1 MQIKRY
7 SAPDMRRALHQ
18 VRLAHGA
25 QAVILSSRR
34 LPDGVEVIAADDY
47 DAALVER
54 LAVAG
59 DGSDLPPG
67 TGRQLPPAAGAEPA
81 DLAAPADLDRLAW
94 AVDPAISQ
102 LRSELTTLR
111 ALLEAELRQSAVL
124 RRTPFQAQLAQYL
137 EQLGLAPALVGE
149 LLNQLTETRDVTAA
163 WRELLGQHLAARI
176 PIAADDMLT
185 EGGVVALLGPTGVG
199 KTTTVAKLAAR
210 FVREHGARHLGLLTT
225 DNYRVGAHEQLQN
238 YGRLLGVPV
247 QMVDS
252 AEDLSTAL
260 AALAN
265 KRLVLVDTA
274 GMSQRDLRLGEALA
288 SLRRDGLRGY
298 LTLASNAHE
307 TMLDETIAT
316 FGALPLAG
324 CVLTK
329 LDECPSLGGT
339 LSAVIRHGLPI
350 ACVTDGQRVPE
361 DLRPARARDLVSLA
375 AQRVQARAAR
385 APRAP
390 VTDAAPV
397 ARPQPVAAH
406 A

>member
-18 VRLAHGA
+18 VRQAQGA

-54 LAVAG
+54 LAAAG
-59 DGSDLPPG
+59 DGDALPAG
-67 TGRQLPPAAGAEPA
+67 TGRELPRAASDE
-81 DLAAPADLDRLAW
+81 LRAPADLDRLAW

-102 LRSELTTLR
+102 LRTELTTLR
-111 ALLEAELRQSAVL
+111 ALLETELRQSAAL
-124 RRTPFQAQLAQYL
+124 RRTPLQAQLAQHL
-137 EQLGLAPALVGE
+137 EQLGLAPTLIGE
-149 LLNQLTETRDVTAA
+149 LLGQLVETQDLGAA

-176 PIAADDMLT
+176 PIAEGDMLAD
-185 EGGVVALLGPTGVG
+185 GGVVALLGPTGVG

-252 AEDLSTAL
+252 ADDLATAL

-288 SLRRDGLRGY
+288 SLRREGLRGY

-375 AQRVQARAAR
+375 AQRVQARTVR
-385 APRAP
+385 SPQVSPAPI
-390 VTDAAPV
+390 V
-397 ARPQPVAAH
+397 RPQRVAAH

>member
-18 VRLAHGA
+18 VRQAQGA

-54 LAVAG
+54 LAAAG
-59 DGSDLPPG
+59 DGDALPAG
-67 TGRQLPPAAGAEPA
+67 TGRELPRAASDE
-81 DLAAPADLDRLAW
+81 LRAPADLDRLAW

-102 LRSELTTLR
+102 LRSELTNLR
-111 ALLEAELRQSAVL
+111 ALLEAELRQSAAL
-124 RRTPFQAQLAQYL
+124 RRTPLEAQLAQHL
-137 EQLGLAPALVGE
+137 EQLGLAPALIGE
-149 LLNQLTETRDVTAA
+149 LLGQLGDTQDMGAA
-163 WRELLGQHLAARI
+163 WRELLGQHLVARI
-176 PIAADDMLT
+176 PIASDDMLAA
-185 EGGVVALLGPTGVG
+185 GGVVALLGPTGVG

-252 AEDLSTAL
+252 ADDLATAL

-288 SLRRDGLRGY
+288 SLRREGLRGY

-375 AQRVQARAAR
+375 AQRVQARTVR
-385 APRAP
+385 SPQVSPAPI
-390 VTDAAPV
+390 V
-397 ARPQPVAAH
+397 RPQRVAAH

>member
-18 VRLAHGA
+18 VRQAQGA

-47 DAALVER
+47 DAALIER

-59 DGSDLPPG
+59 DGESLPPG
-67 TGRQLPPAAGAEPA
+67 AGRDLPAANTELPPAPN
-81 DLAAPADLDRLAW
+81 LDRLAW

-102 LRSELTTLR
+102 LRTELTTLR
-111 ALLEAELRQSAVL
+111 ALLETELRQSAAL
-124 RRTPFQAQLAQYL
+124 RRTPLQAQLAQHL
-137 EQLGLAPALVGE
+137 EQLGLAPTLIGE
-149 LLNQLTETRDVTAA
+149 LLGQLGETQDLGAA
-163 WRELLGQHLAARI
+163 WRELLGQHLVARI
-176 PIAADDMLT
+176 PIAADDMLA

-252 AEDLSTAL
+252 AEDLATAL

-274 GMSQRDLRLGEALA
+274 GMSQRDLRLGEALS

-385 APRAP
+385 AP
-390 VTDAAPV
+390 AADPPPV
-397 ARPQPVAAH
+397 AEPKRVAAH

>member
-18 VRLAHGA
+18 VRQAQGA

-54 LAVAG
+54 LAAAG
-59 DGSDLPPG
+59 DGETLPTG
-67 TGRQLPPAAGAEPA
+67 TGRELPAA
-81 DLAAPADLDRLAW
+81 DLAGPADLDRLAW

-102 LRSELTTLR
+102 LRSELTNLR
-111 ALLEAELRQSAVL
+111 ALLEAELRQSAAL
-124 RRTPFQAQLAQYL
+124 RRTPLQAQLAQYL
-137 EQLGLAPALVGE
+137 EQLGLSPALIGDLLGQLGE
-149 LLNQLTETRDVTAA
+149 TQDLGAA
-163 WRELLGQHLAARI
+163 WRELLGQHLTARI
-176 PIAADDMLT
+176 PIASQDVLA

-252 AEDLSTAL
+252 AEDLATAL

-307 TMLDETIAT
+307 TMLDETITA

-339 LSAVIRHGLPI
+339 LSAIIRHGLPI

-361 DLRPARARDLVSLA
+361 DLRPARARDLVSIA
-375 AQRVQARAAR
+375 AQRVQARTAR
-385 APRAP
+385 TDTSAP
-390 VTDAAPV
+390 VGTTP
-397 ARPQPVAAH
+397 ARVAAH

>member
-7 SAPDMRRALHQ
+7 SAPDMRRALHL
-18 VRLAHGA
+18 VRQAQGS

-34 LPDGVEVIAADDY
+34 LPDGVEVIAADEY

-54 LAVAG
+54 LAAGG
-59 DGSDLPPG
+59 DGDALPAGTGRELPPG
-67 TGRQLPPAAGAEPA
+67 GQGDLPG
-81 DLAAPADLDRLAW
+81 PADLDRLAW
-94 AVDPAISQ
+94 AVDPAIAQ

-111 ALLEAELRQSAVL
+111 ALLETELRQSAL
-124 RRTPFQAQLAQYL
+124 ARRSPLQAQLAQYL
-137 EQLGLAPALVGE
+137 EQLGLAAPLIGS
-149 LLNQLTETRDVTAA
+149 LLEQLTETQDLGAA
-163 WRELLGQHLAARI
+163 WREVLGQHLTARI

-199 KTTTVAKLAAR
+199 KTTTIAKLASR

-225 DNYRVGAHEQLQN
+225 DNYRIGAHEQLQN

-252 AEDLSTAL
+252 AEDLTTAL

-288 SLRRDGLRGY
+288 GLQRSGLRSY

-307 TMLDETIAT
+307 TMLDETISA
-316 FGALPLAG
+316 FGKLPLSG

-329 LDECPSLGGT
+329 LDECPSLGAT
-339 LSAVIRHGLPI
+339 LSAVIRHRLPV

-361 DLRPARARDLVSLA
+361 DLRPARARDLVSVA
-375 AQRVQARAAR
+375 AQRMHARAEQA
-385 APRAP
+385 AAVAP
-390 VTDAAPV
+390 VPAVAA
-397 ARPQPVAAH
+397 RRVAAH

>member
-7 SAPDMRRALHQ
+7 SAPDMRRALHL
-18 VRLAHGA
+18 VRQAQGS

-34 LPDGVEVIAADDY
+34 LPDGVEVIAADEY

-54 LAVAG
+54 LAAAG
-59 DGSDLPPG
+59 DGDALPPG
-67 TGRQLPPAAGAEPA
+67 TGRDLPPGGHG
-81 DLAAPADLDRLAW
+81 DLPGPADLDRLAW
-94 AVDPAISQ
+94 AVDPAIAQ

-111 ALLEAELRQSAVL
+111 ALLEAELRQSAL
-124 RRTPFQAQLAQYL
+124 ARRSPLQAQLAQYL
-137 EQLGLAPALVGE
+137 EQLGLAGPLIGS
-149 LLNQLTETRDVTAA
+149 LLEQLTETQDLGAA
-163 WRELLGQHLAARI
+163 WREVLGRHLSARI
-176 PIAADDMLT
+176 PIAPDDMLT

-199 KTTTVAKLAAR
+199 KTTTVAKLASR

-247 QMVDS
+247 QMVES

-288 SLRRDGLRGY
+288 SLQGAGLRSY

-307 TMLDETIAT
+307 TMLDETIGA
-316 FGALPLAG
+316 FGKLPLSG

-329 LDECPSLGGT
+329 LDECPSLGAA
-339 LSAVIRHGLPI
+339 LSAVIRHRLPV
-350 ACVTDGQRVPE
+350 ACITDGQRVPE
-361 DLRPARARDLVSLA
+361 DLRPARARDLVSIA
-375 AQRVQARAAR
+375 AQRMHARAEQAAAV
-385 APRAP
+385 APAP
-390 VTDAAPV
+390 AV
-397 ARPQPVAAH
+397 ATRRVAAH

>member
-18 VRLAHGA
+18 VRQAQGA

-54 LAVAG
+54 LAAAG
-59 DGSDLPPG
+59 DGDALPAG
-67 TGRQLPPAAGAEPA
+67 TGRELPRAASDE
-81 DLAAPADLDRLAW
+81 LRAPADLDRLAW

-102 LRSELTTLR
+102 LRSELTNLR
-111 ALLEAELRQSAVL
+111 ALLEAELRQSAAL
-124 RRTPFQAQLAQYL
+124 RRTPLEAQLAQHL
-137 EQLGLAPALVGE
+137 EQLGLAPALIGE
-149 LLNQLTETRDVTAA
+149 LLGQLGDTQDMGAA
-163 WRELLGQHLAARI
+163 WRELLGQHLVARI
-176 PIAADDMLT
+176 PIASDDMLA

-252 AEDLSTAL
+252 ADDLATAL

-288 SLRRDGLRGY
+288 SLRREGLRGY

-375 AQRVQARAAR
+375 AQRVQARTVR
-385 APRAP
+385 SPQVSPAPI
-390 VTDAAPV
+390 V
-397 ARPQPVAAH
+397 RPQRVAAH

>member
-18 VRLAHGA
+18 VRQAQGA

-54 LAVAG
+54 LAAAG
-59 DGSDLPPG
+59 DGDALPAG
-67 TGRQLPPAAGAEPA
+67 TGRELPRAASDE
-81 DLAAPADLDRLAW
+81 LRAPADLDRLAW

-102 LRSELTTLR
+102 LRSELTNLR
-111 ALLEAELRQSAVL
+111 ALLEAELRQSAAL
-124 RRTPFQAQLAQYL
+124 RRTPLEAQLAQHL
-137 EQLGLAPALVGE
+137 EQLGLAPALIGE
-149 LLNQLTETRDVTAA
+149 LLGQLGDTQDMGAA
-163 WRELLGQHLAARI
+163 WRELLGQHLVARI
-176 PIAADDMLT
+176 PIASDDMLAA
-185 EGGVVALLGPTGVG
+185 GGVVALLGPTGVG

-252 AEDLSTAL
+252 ADDLATAL

-288 SLRRDGLRGY
+288 SLRREGLRGY

-307 TMLDETIAT
+307 TMLDESIAT

-375 AQRVQARAAR
+375 AQRVQARTVR
-385 APRAP
+385 SPQVSPAPI
-390 VTDAAPV
+390 V
-397 ARPQPVAAH
+397 RPQRVAAH

>member
-18 VRLAHGA
+18 VRQAQGA

-54 LAVAG
+54 LAAAG
-59 DGSDLPPG
+59 DGDALPAG
-67 TGRQLPPAAGAEPA
+67 TGRELPRAASDE
-81 DLAAPADLDRLAW
+81 LRAPADLDRLAW

-102 LRSELTTLR
+102 LRSELTNLR
-111 ALLEAELRQSAVL
+111 ALLEAELRQSAAL
-124 RRTPFQAQLAQYL
+124 RRTPLEAQLAQHL
-137 EQLGLAPALVGE
+137 EQLGLAPALIGE
-149 LLNQLTETRDVTAA
+149 LLGQLGDTQDMGAA
-163 WRELLGQHLAARI
+163 WRELLGQHLVARI
-176 PIAADDMLT
+176 PIASDDMLA

-252 AEDLSTAL
+252 ADDLATAL

-288 SLRRDGLRGY
+288 SLRREGLRGY

-307 TMLDETIAT
+307 TMLDETITT

-361 DLRPARARDLVSLA
+361 DMRPARARDLVSLA
-375 AQRVQARAAR
+375 AQRVQARTVR
-385 APRAP
+385 SPQVSPAPI
-390 VTDAAPV
+390 V
-397 ARPQPVAAH
+397 RPQRVAAH

>member
-18 VRLAHGA
+18 VRQAQGA

-54 LAVAG
+54 LAAAG
-59 DGSDLPPG
+59 DGDGDGLPAGNGRELPRAASDEL
-67 TGRQLPPAAGAEPA
+67 R
-81 DLAAPADLDRLAW
+81 APADLDRLAW

-102 LRSELTTLR
+102 LRSELTNLR
-111 ALLEAELRQSAVL
+111 ALLEAELRQSAAL
-124 RRTPFQAQLAQYL
+124 RRTPLEAQLAQHL
-137 EQLGLAPALVGE
+137 EQLGLAPALIGE
-149 LLNQLTETRDVTAA
+149 LLGQLGETQDLGAA
-163 WRELLGQHLAARI
+163 WRELLGQHLVARI
-176 PIAADDMLT
+176 PIASDDMLA
-185 EGGVVALLGPTGVG
+185 EAGVVALLGPTGVG

-252 AEDLSTAL
+252 AEDLGTAL

-375 AQRVQARAAR
+375 AQRVQARTVR
-385 APRAP
+385 SPQVSPAPI
-390 VTDAAPV
+390 V
-397 ARPQPVAAH
+397 RPQRVAAH

>member
-18 VRLAHGA
+18 VRQAQGA

-54 LAVAG
+54 LAAAG
-59 DGSDLPPG
+59 DGDALPAG
-67 TGRQLPPAAGAEPA
+67 TGRELPRAASDE
-81 DLAAPADLDRLAW
+81 LRAPADLDRLAW

-102 LRSELTTLR
+102 LRSELTNLR
-111 ALLEAELRQSAVL
+111 ALLEAELRQSAAL
-124 RRTPFQAQLAQYL
+124 RRTPLEAQLAQHL
-137 EQLGLAPALVGE
+137 EQLGLAPALIGE
-149 LLNQLTETRDVTAA
+149 LLGQLAETQDLGAA

-176 PIAADDMLT
+176 PIASDDMLA

-252 AEDLSTAL
+252 ADDLATAL

-288 SLRRDGLRGY
+288 SLRREGLRGY

-307 TMLDETIAT
+307 TMLDESIAT

-375 AQRVQARAAR
+375 AQRVQARTVR
-385 APRAP
+385 SPQVSPAPI
-390 VTDAAPV
+390 V
-397 ARPQPVAAH
+397 RPQRVAAH

>member
-18 VRLAHGA
+18 VRQAQGA

-34 LPDGVEVIAADDY
+34 LPDGVEVIAADEY

-54 LAVAG
+54 LAAAG
-59 DGSDLPPG
+59 DGETLPTG
-67 TGRQLPPAAGAEPA
+67 TGRELPATAAMAG
-81 DLAAPADLDRLAW
+81 PADLDRLAW

-102 LRSELTTLR
+102 LRSELTNLR
-111 ALLEAELRQSAVL
+111 ALLEAELRQSAAL
-124 RRTPFQAQLAQYL
+124 RRTPLQAQLAQYL
-137 EQLGLAPALVGE
+137 EQLGLAPALIGDLLGQLGE
-149 LLNQLTETRDVTAA
+149 TQDLGVA
-163 WRELLGQHLAARI
+163 WRELLGQHLTARI
-176 PIAADDMLT
+176 PIAGHDVLAD
-185 EGGVVALLGPTGVG
+185 GGVVALLGPTGVG

-225 DNYRVGAHEQLQN
+225 DNHRIGAHEQLQN

-252 AEDLSTAL
+252 ADDLATAL

-288 SLRRDGLRGY
+288 ALRRDGLRCY

-307 TMLDETIAT
+307 TMLDETITA

-324 CVLTK
+324 CTLTK

-375 AQRVQARAAR
+375 AQRVQARTAR
-385 APRAP
+385 TESAGAP
-390 VTDAAPV
+390 VGATS
-397 ARPQPVAAH
+397 ARVAAH